1 MVNYTFSNPLIKF
14 ICFNVYCY
22 YFFQKYGVNMSNI
35 VNNSRRPISIIEESI
50 HFAASGKELY
60 VNSSPITSTPSP
72 VLLIDVKA

>member
-1 MVNYTFSNPLIKF
+1 
-14 ICFNVYCY
+14 
-22 YFFQKYGVNMSNI
+22 MSNI